1 MIPFEDLERA
11 LARWKSRGRDGATPE
26 PTGEVDIGTAPRSMD
41 DLPAPMEQ
49 TGEIDLNDDVVES
62 VDIHRRH

>member
-1 MIPFEDLERA
+1 M
-11 LARWKSRGRDGATPE
+11 
-26 PTGEVDIGTAPRSMD
+26 GTAPRSVD

>member
-26 PTGEVDIGTAPRSMD
+26 PTGEVDMRTGSRGVSN
-41 DLPAPMEQ
+41 LPPPMEQ
-49 TGEIDLNDDVVES
+49 SGEIDLNDDVVES
-62 VDIHRRH
+62 VDLHHRR